1 MPIETVPLPQR
12 GKSATHRIADDVLDE
27 VHEYLNSADFPDGEA
42 VVVGTVGADGKKPF
56 TKDSDARNFA
66 RVFADAY
73 QTRFREEADV
83 DDDGTPYRLLS
94 THAIP
99 AKRNSAGKVMAY
111 LAAVSINTREPG
123 TRSMVEDGPSRSDL
137 YKRAREWRKAHPHDR
152 TFRNYTKWDY
162 DRLRATVNRVTGYN
176 DGVFTPEPENGNAPV
191 TPDATP
197 DNSNDDAGTV
207 DETVTT
213 SAA

>member
-12 GKSATHRIADDVLDE
+12 GKSATHRIEDSVLDE
-27 VHEYLNSADFPDGEA
+27 VREYLNSENFPDGEA
-42 VVVGTVGADGKKPF
+42 VVVGTVGADKKPF

-73 QTRFREEADV
+73 QNRFREDADT

-99 AKRNSAGKVMAY
+99 AKRNSAGKVTSY

-123 TRSMVEDGPSRSDL
+123 TRSMIEDGPSRSDL
-137 YKRAREWRKAHPHDR
+137 YKQAREWRKAHPHDR

-191 TPDATP
+191 TPD
-197 DNSNDDAGTV
+197 NSNGDADTV
-207 DETVTT
+207 DESMTT